1 MEIGINLQSAAWC
14 PTEKQ
19 AKLMRENSFTRTFM
33 MSDDCSATPETIDLF
48 RNYGITFDTL
58 HAPFRTINNIWK
70 DDESGEK
77 TLNELICGVKKCAE
91 LGIPTLIVHL
101 SSGRPAPRINDIG
114 HSRFDR
120 LMSIAKENNIQIAF
134 ENQRYVAN
142 IADALESYPEAGMC
156 WDVGHEGCFTPGK
169 HFMPLFGDR
178 LAALHIH
185 DNNLIY
191 NGDDHLLPFDGKI
204 DFDYVARELA
214 RLSYGGTIMLE
225 VFCEN
230 EPYNSLAPE
239 DFYKKA
245 ASSAK
250 RLIQKIYE

>member
-14 PTEKQ
+14 PLEKQ
-19 AKLMRENSFTRTFM
+19 AELMRKNSFTRAFT
-33 MSDDCSATPETIDLF
+33 MSDAPDAAPETIKLF
-48 RNYGITFDTL
+48 GDHGITFDTL

-77 TLNELICGVKKCAE
+77 TLSELICGVKKCAE

-120 LMSIAKENNIQIAF
+120 LMSAAKKNNVQIAF

-142 IADALESYPEAGMC
+142 IADALESYPEAGIC
-156 WDVGHEGCFTPGK
+156 WDVGHEHCFTLGK

-185 DNNLIY
+185 DNNCTY
-191 NGDDHLLPFDGKI
+191 NGDDHLLPFDGMI
-204 DFDYVARELA
+204 NFDHVAYELA
-214 RLSYGGTIMLE
+214 RLSYKGTLMLE
-225 VFCEN
+225 IFCEN
-230 EPYNSLAPE
+230 EPYNSISPE

-245 ASSAK
+245 ADAA
-250 RLIQKIYE
+250 RMLVNKI